1 MLLQTRHLELQH
13 LWEPLLLSKGY
24 SLAQIKLLQIKSCT
38 AVGNHWTILLF
49 IRTNI
54 AHSQSL
60 IINDGF
66 FYMNYNCG
74 IDSNSNKT
82 ILKTKSFFSITHT

>member
-13 LWEPLLLSKGY
+13 LWEPLFLSKGY

-54 AHSQSL
+54 AQSQSL
-60 IINDGF
+60 IINGF
-66 FYMNYNCG
+66 FLHELQLRY
-74 IDSNSNKT
+74 
-82 ILKTKSFFSITHT
+82 